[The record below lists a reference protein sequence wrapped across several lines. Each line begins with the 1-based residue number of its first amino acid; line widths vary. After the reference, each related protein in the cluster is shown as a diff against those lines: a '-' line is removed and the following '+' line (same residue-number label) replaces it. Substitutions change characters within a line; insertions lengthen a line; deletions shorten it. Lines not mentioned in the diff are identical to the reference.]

1 MHASS
6 RRGFTLIEMV
16 VAMGITALLV
26 TMAVQGAIMV
36 DRGRRPREL
45 LAQIQGEGRQGL
57 ANLEADLRAG
67 SLGAGTGIVRTVV
80 GGNPAARPA
89 VQVFEN
95 VGGGGFLDA
104 KPGTDAV
111 LVVRSAAAA
120 GDVRPALVGDVT
132 TTAGALTVTE
142 ISPFTAGQAV
152 LAGEYEDAVWIPIS
166 NVDVDTRTLT
176 SSLGADVFPGKSAHK
191 INAGALV
198 RPARARLYYVD
209 AQDRLIRADLAV
221 PRAPQ
226 TAADV
231 VERMDIARNVEN
243 LQVDCSVEQ
252 GTALAGCPAVIVGQD
267 VTTEAEASLGAF
279 PAGGGARLQ
288 AATGNNDVSALRT
301 VNLSAVVRSRELLG
315 DPGPTDPRI
324 QIQGVTLAPSGTGV
338 NPDGLYMRRSYQ
350 VGVAVRNTSL
360 GSL

>member
-6 RRGFTLIEMV
+6 RRGFTLLELM
-16 VAMGITALLV
+16 VAMGITAILV

-57 ANLEADLRAG
+57 GYLEADLRAG
-67 SLGAGTGIVRTVV
+67 SLGAGTGIIRTAI
-80 GGNPAARPA
+80 GGNPASRPA
-89 VQVFEN
+89 VQIFEN
-95 VGGGGFLDA
+95 VGGGGFLDV

-111 LVVRSAAAA
+111 LVVRSAPSD
-120 GDVRPALVGDVT
+120 GVRPALVGDVT
-132 TTAGALTVTE
+132 TTTGALIVTDVG
-142 ISPFTAGQAV
+142 PFTAGAPV

-166 NVDVDTRTLT
+166 TIDVDTKTLT
-176 SSLGADVFPGKSAHK
+176 SSLGADVFPGKNAHK

-209 AQDRLIRADLAV
+209 AQDRLVRADLAV
-221 PRAPQ
+221 PRPPE

-231 VERMDIARNVEN
+231 TERVDIARNVEN

-252 GTALAGCPAVIVGQD
+252 GLALTACPAAIVGQD
-267 VTTEAEASLGAF
+267 VTTEAVPALGEF

-288 AATGNNDVSALRT
+288 AASGNNDVAALRT
-301 VNLSAVVRSRELLG
+301 VSLSVVVRSRELLG

-338 NPDGLYMRRSYQ
+338 NPNGLYMRRSYQ
-350 VGVAVRNTSL
+350 LGVAVRNTSL